1 MKTSL
6 YLFFDVSGSMNELGK
21 IHIQRNL
28 CRYVAQLQL
37 IDQEKYANID
47 IRFYQWAQDI
57 SEIAVQSDGS
67 ITTLN
72 TQGSSSLNILSDFL
86 FQNLN
91 STERS
96 KILILSDGNF
106 SNSNILSFHSQLSSI
121 SDLII
126 RTVAV
131 GADADL
137 IKLKKFSTNNSVYLS
152 EDITSAFD
160 CIFFES
166 DEQLAVPISTDQIL
180 KSEPAESAE
189 LEEDWD
195 V

>member
-1 MKTSL
+1 MNK
-6 YLFFDVSGSMNELGK
+6 LFIIIDTSGSMNELGK
-21 IHIQRNL
+21 IHLQRNL

-37 IDQEKYANID
+37 IDQGEYADID
-47 IRFYQWAQDI
+47 IHFYKWAQNI
-57 SEIAVQSDGS
+57 SEIVVQNDGS
-67 ITTLN
+67 ITNIN

-91 STERS
+91 ITERS
-96 KILILSDGNF
+96 KVLILSDGNF

-137 IKLKKFSTNNSVYLS
+137 MKLKKISTNNSVYLS
-152 EDITSAFD
+152 EDIASAFD

-166 DEQLAVPISTDQIL
+166 DEQLATPVSIDQVL
-180 KSEPAESAE
+180 RSEPVES
-189 LEEDWD
+189 EEDWD
-195 V
+195 A

>member
-1 MKTSL
+1 MNK
-6 YLFFDVSGSMNELGK
+6 LFIIIDTSGSMNELGK
-21 IHIQRNL
+21 IHLQRNL

-37 IDQEKYANID
+37 IDQGKYADID
-47 IRFYQWAQDI
+47 IHFYKWAQNI
-57 SEIAVQSDGS
+57 SEIVLQSDGS
-67 ITTLN
+67 ITNLN

-91 STERS
+91 ITEGS

-137 IKLKKFSTNNSVYLS
+137 MKLKKVSTNNSVYLS
-152 EDITSAFD
+152 EDIASAFD
-160 CIFFES
+160 CVFFES
-166 DEQLAVPISTDQIL
+166 DEQLAIPISTDQIL
-180 KSEPAESAE
+180 RSELVES
-189 LEEDWD
+189 EEDWD
-195 V
+195 A

>member
-1 MKTSL
+1 MNK
-6 YLFFDVSGSMNELGK
+6 LFIIIDTSGSMNELGK
-21 IHIQRNL
+21 IHLQRNL

-37 IDQEKYANID
+37 IDQGKYADID
-47 IRFYQWAQDI
+47 IHFYKWAQNI
-57 SEIAVQSDGS
+57 SEIVLQSDGS
-67 ITTLN
+67 ITNLN

-91 STERS
+91 ITEGS

-137 IKLKKFSTNNSVYLS
+137 MKLKKVSTNNSVYLS
-152 EDITSAFD
+152 EDIASAFD
-160 CIFFES
+160 CVFFES
-166 DEQLAVPISTDQIL
+166 DEQLAIPISTDQIL
-180 KSEPAESAE
+180 SSELVES
-189 LEEDWD
+189 EEDWD
-195 V
+195 A